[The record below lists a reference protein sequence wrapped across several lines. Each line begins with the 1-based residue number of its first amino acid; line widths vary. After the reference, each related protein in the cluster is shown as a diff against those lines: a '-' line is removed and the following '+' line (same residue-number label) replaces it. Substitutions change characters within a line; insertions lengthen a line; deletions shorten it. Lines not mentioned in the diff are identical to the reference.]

1 MTIEEKKGYVLKYIR
16 LGMDLM
22 SSMIVAECTDDEIA
36 VLDEDAGFQRS
47 AKLAV
52 KIEEMQAM
60 EAFHQTRKRL
70 LAQDDTRDTRWWL
83 SKVNPSQWGDGVIK
97 VKGSGSGLNIKIN
110 FGDASEANADAD
122 NVEEFTGVKAG
133 EAPLGAGPA
142 ECPPGDTSGAY

>member
-1 MTIEEKKGYVLKYIR
+1 MTLIGRFLSGEYTVKRAGAGTYVN
-16 LGMDLM
+16 GTFQPG
-22 SSMIVAECTDDEIA
+22 S
-36 VLDEDAGFQRS
+36 ED
-47 AKLAV
+47 
-52 KIEEMQAM
+52 
-60 EAFHQTRKRL
+60 
-70 LAQDDTRDTRWWL
+70 
-83 SKVNPSQWGDGVIK
+83 VIK